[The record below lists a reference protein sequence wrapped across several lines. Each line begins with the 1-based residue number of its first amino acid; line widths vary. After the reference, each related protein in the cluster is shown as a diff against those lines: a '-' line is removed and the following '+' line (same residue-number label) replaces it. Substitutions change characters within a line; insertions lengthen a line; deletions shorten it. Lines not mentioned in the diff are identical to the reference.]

1 LTPTPNTIIVDALSL
16 SVIAVMYLA
25 DDVGGYSELS
35 HGLGGSVSDRAV
47 RNLAIGFGGTLAL
60 PKRAPFREGGVFVN
74 LSIFHALSLSLSRYL
89 CPLSLRPKV

>member
-1 LTPTPNTIIVDALSL
+1 
-16 SVIAVMYLA
+16 MYLA

-74 LSIFHALSLSLSRYL
+74 LSIFTLSLSLSL
-89 CPLSLRPKV
+89 DMCVLSH